1 MKELKQECGVTQ
13 ISLENLG
20 LLTVLH
26 GPVRFILHSAIL
38 GRPGQSTLIAFKDGY
53 SHVATGF
60 ASGYGGEGP
69 HGLLRAIQDFL
80 NRGDININHIAAWSE
95 KDYLV
100 LPGKGSAQSL
110 HNFALIGVDS
120 NGKHCLVE
128 IW

>member
-1 MKELKQECGVTQ
+1 MKEIKQECGVTQ

-20 LLTVLH
+20 LCVVLH
-26 GPVRFILHSAIL
+26 GPVRFILHSAII
-38 GRPGQSTLIAFKDGY
+38 GRPGQSTLIAFQDGH

-60 ASGYGGEGP
+60 SCGYRGEGP
-69 HGLLRAIQDFL
+69 HGLLHAIQDFL
-80 NRGDININHIAAWSE
+80 DRGDINIHHIADWSG

-110 HNFALIGVDS
+110 HNFALAGMDP
-120 NGKHCLVE
+120 GGGHCMVE